1 MEEDWMGRR
10 LRWRDGASV
19 ATSGLVGEQQLKSSS
34 FAFSLILNSSGKGKT
49 DFAAIGG
56 GKQGLTRKE

>member
-10 LRWRDGASV
+10 FRWRDGASV
-19 ATSGLVGEQQLKSSS
+19 ATSGSVGEQLTSSS